1 MSIDHDNHGMQTRLI
16 HLDRAQNE
24 SAGVSPPIFQTS
36 TFLLHTPEEGAELA
50 AQIAPATYYTRY
62 GSPNT
67 KQIEVLLANLEGGE
81 SALALGSGMAAIATA
96 ILANVR
102 AGDHV
107 IAQQT

>member
-1 MSIDHDNHGMQTRLI
+1 MKGATRMTDDSPPQGIQTRLI
-16 HLDRAQNE
+16 HLDRAEND

-36 TFLLHTPEEGAELA
+36 TFLLSTPEQGAELA

-67 KQIEVLLANLEGGE
+67 KQVEALLADLEGGE

-96 ILANVR
+96 ILSNL
-102 AGDHV
+102 
-107 IAQQT
+107 